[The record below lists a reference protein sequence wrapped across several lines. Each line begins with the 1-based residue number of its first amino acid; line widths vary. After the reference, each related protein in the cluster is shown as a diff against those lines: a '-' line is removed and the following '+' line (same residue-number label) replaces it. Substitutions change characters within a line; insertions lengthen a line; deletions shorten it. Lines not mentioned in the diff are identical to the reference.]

1 MRELT
6 RQQLQSVHGA
16 QRISE
21 LLPDD
26 IIPVS
31 VATGYSVGTFV
42 KSLATSTYNGSA
54 TDLAVALSDCHN
66 RLRTFRSVIGYVYE
80 LPVGSKPL
88 DMVSF
93 FVCGTI
99 MGLAVTNKK
108 G

>member
-6 RQQLQSVHGA
+6 RQQLQSVSGA
-16 QRISE
+16 QRVSE
-21 LLPDD
+21 MLPDD

-42 KSLATSTYNGSA
+42 KSLTTSTYSGSA
-54 TDLAVALSDCHN
+54 TDLAVALSNCHK
-66 RLRTFRSVIGYVYE
+66 RLRTFRSVVGYIYE
-80 LPVGSKPL
+80 LPPASKPL
-88 DMVSF
+88 DMVGF

-99 MGLAVTNKK
+99 MGLAVTNKR